1 MRAPDHV
8 VSSPCAATAPTRSA
22 LWERLSQGATVV
34 QPLAPSQWAPL
45 YGMLTDRFGVTWVLD
60 VAAPYN
66 AEPHPPASSSS
77 ARQFPRRPSQ
87 FSSTG
92 WW

>member
-8 VSSPCAATAPTRSA
+8 GVVSVRGDGTDEIGA

-66 AEPHPPASSSS
+66 
-77 ARQFPRRPSQ
+77 
-87 FSSTG
+87 G
-92 WW
+92 